1 MKGDMKMLSSGVL
14 RMMLFIMV
22 WSIQGVEGNPMC
34 DPEDHKYYHFQG
46 NMCLQCD
53 KCLPGEEAISLEDW
67 NLEHSNPEKG
77 PTECRPCRK
86 CQPGTYSDKRSYKC
100 KPCRNC
106 TLYNKYQVRQC
117 TATSDTVCDG
127 VRPTTH
133 RPVIISTPKPNYQH
147 QNEEVKGSINVSIII
162 GGIVCSTVFA
172 ISLVV
177 IGCYFARKNKLCQ
190 SGKNKSNQ
198 EVPPGSSE
206 SDLNS
211 EFRIDMESEDEK
223 PLLQPNSSCS
233 QSHTKSFEL
242 KIHETNLD
250 LEDSHPAGVSA
261 DDKDSLHD
269 LDTDGPSGIN
279 FSGRIRFDRQWSYPF
294 DEKNKRDYHEVMQ
307 KDQPLTVID
316 QVSKDDVSVE
326 YREKTSILELADR
339 HLNRISKYLAVG
351 NLFAEVARDLGME
364 EEDIQAVKIDYG
376 KDNSIKETAY
386 QMLLQI
392 KKKRGKI
399 TLQELK
405 SSLQNHGVGVWEKV
419 NEVLH
424 QKEQ

>member
-22 WSIQGVEGNPMC
+22 WSIQGVEGKPMC

-67 NLEHSNPEKG
+67 NLERSNPEKG
-77 PTECRPCRK
+77 PTECRRCRK
-86 CQPGTYSDKRSYKC
+86 CQSGTYSDKRSYKC
-100 KPCRNC
+100 EPCRNC
-106 TLYNKYQVRQC
+106 TLYNQYQVRQC
-117 TATSDTVCDG
+117 TATSNTVCDG
-127 VRPTTH
+127 VRPTT
-133 RPVIISTPKPNYQH
+133 PS
-147 QNEEVKGSINVSIII
+147 
-162 GGIVCSTVFA
+162 
-172 ISLVV
+172 
-177 IGCYFARKNKLCQ
+177 CYFTRKNKLCQ
-190 SGKNKSNQ
+190 SGRNKSSQ

-211 EFRIDMESEDEK
+211 DVRIDMESEDIV
-223 PLLQPNSSCS
+223 PLLPPNSSCS
-233 QSHTKSFEL
+233 QSCTKSLEL
-242 KIHETNLD
+242 EIHETNLY
-250 LEDSHPAGVSA
+250 LEDSHSAGVPA

-279 FSGRIRFDRQWSYPF
+279 FSGRIRFYRQWSYPF
-294 DEKNKRDYHEVMQ
+294 DEKNKRDYHGVMQ
-307 KDQPLTVID
+307 KDQPLTAIG

-326 YREKTSILELADR
+326 YRETTSILELTDK
-339 HLNRISKYLAVG
+339 HLNRISKYLAVR
-351 NLFAEVARDLGME
+351 NLFTNVARDFGME
-364 EEDIQAVKIDYG
+364 EEDIQAVKIDCA
-376 KDNSIKETAY
+376 KENSIKETAY

-399 TLQELK
+399 TLQELQ

-419 NEVLH
+419 NKVLH
-424 QKEQ
+424 QTCSKER